1 MRSVVVIGAVA
12 LCCTA
17 AGPAAAVNLSR
28 ASVATLSADLAS
40 HRITSQQLV
49 SDYEARIRRLNPR
62 IHAVI
67 ALDPH
72 AMAEARAADARRAA
86 GHARGPL
93 DGLPILVKDNIDI
106 AGLPTTAGSLALLK
120 NVRRTDATVIHN
132 LRRAGVVI
140 LGRANLSEWA
150 NIRSDHSTSGW
161 SAVGGLTRNPYMLDR
176 TACGSS
182 SGPAAAVAAGLA
194 AAAVGTETD
203 GSISCPSSMN
213 GVVGVKPTVG
223 LVSRAG
229 IVPISHTQDT
239 AGPITRT
246 VRGAALLLTAMAG
259 SDPADPATAEANAHR
274 TDYAAALDPH
284 ALEGVRLGVARF
296 LLKNFTPKTLAVFHR
311 ALALLKAQGAI
322 LVNVDDYRMG
332 PIEKHE
338 NLVLLTEFKAD
349 LNAYLA
355 GSPPAVKT
363 RTLGQLIAF
372 DKAHPREMTWFGQ
385 DMFIRAEHTKGLT
398 DPAYIKAHASNLRL
412 AGPQGIDRLLKE
424 HKVEALISP
433 AQNPAAVIDLVNGD
447 AGIGAGDSSLPAIA
461 GYPYVTV
468 PMGEVQGLPV
478 GLSFIGSKW
487 SEARLLKFAYA
498 YEHAA
503 RAFRP
508 PTFAANVLQWLAAKR

>member
-1 MRSVVVIGAVA
+1 MRGTVMVGAVA
-12 LCCTA
+12 LCCTTL
-17 AGPAAAVNLSR
+17 GPAAAANLSR

-40 HRITSQQLV
+40 HRVTAQQLV
-49 SDYEARIRRLNPR
+49 SAYEARIRRINPR

-67 ALDPH
+67 ALNPH

-120 NVRRTDATVIHN
+120 NVRRVDATVIRN

-150 NIRSDHSTSGW
+150 NIRSEHSTSGW

-182 SGPAAAVAAGLA
+182 SGPGAAVAAGLA
-194 AAAVGTETD
+194 AAAIGTETD

-213 GVVGVKPTVG
+213 GVVGIKPTVG
-223 LVSRAG
+223 LVSRTG

-259 SDPADPATAEANAHR
+259 SDPADPATAGANAHR
-274 TDYAAALDPH
+274 TNYVAALHPH
-284 ALEGVRLGVARF
+284 ALEGVRLGVERF
-296 LLKNFTPKTLAVFHR
+296 LLKNFTAKTLAVFDR
-311 ALALLKAQGAI
+311 ALARLKAQGAV
-322 LVNVDDYRMG
+322 LVNVDDYHMA
-332 PIEKHE
+332 PIEKDE
-338 NLVLLTEFKAD
+338 NFVLLTELKAD
-349 LNAYLA
+349 LNSYLA

-363 RTLGQLIAF
+363 RTLAELIAF
-372 DKAHPREMTWFGQ
+372 DRTHPREMKWFGQ
-385 DMFIRAEHTKGLT
+385 ALFIRAERTKGLA
-398 DPAYIKAHASNLRL
+398 DPAYLEAHARNLRL
-412 AGPQGIDRLLKE
+412 AGPEGIDRLLKE
-424 HKVEALISP
+424 HRVEALISP
-433 AQNPAAVIDLVNGD
+433 AQNPASVIDLVNGD

-478 GLSFIGSKW
+478 GLSFIGPAW
-487 SEARLLKFAYA
+487 SEARLLGYAYA
-498 YEHAA
+498 YERAA

-508 PTFAANVLQWLAAKR
+508 PTFAANVQQWLAGKR